1 MSSSMDV
8 MLGKLND
15 LFLGVEQ
22 DGSSTCSC
30 GKDKN
35 VKMTTFSDKL
45 DKNGMQSQSE
55 LYSIYVLVQCDN
67 EKDSFP
73 NIIWSKMTI
82 SCLKWDLGGFLR

>member
-45 DKNGMQSQSE
+45 DKNGMQSQS
-55 LYSIYVLVQCDN
+55 
-67 EKDSFP
+67 
-73 NIIWSKMTI
+73 
-82 SCLKWDLGGFLR
+82 